1 LLKEFNTEVQTL
13 FLRMMITNPE
23 LYTRVMNIMNPKNFD
38 RSIRPAAEFIVEHSQ
53 KYNVLPDPTQI
64 KATTGI
70 EIEAIPELDTEGHT
84 EFFLTEF
91 ENFTKR
97 QELERAILKAAELLE
112 KGEYDPVEKL
122 VKDAVQ
128 ISLQRD
134 MGTDYFA
141 DPKLRLNKY
150 FNQGGQV
157 STGWPQL
164 DKIMYGGMSRGE
176 LNIFAG
182 GSGSGKSLVMMNI
195 AVNFLAQGLSGV
207 YITLELSEELTSL
220 RTDAMLTSMSTKD
233 IRKDLDTVELK
244 VKMAGKKSGKYRV
257 KGLPAQS
264 NVNAIRSYIKEVQ
277 IQTGMPVDFVM
288 IDYLDLVM
296 PVSVKVNPNDQFIK
310 DKYVS
315 EELRNL
321 AKELGVLMVTASQLN
336 RSAVEEIEFDHSHI
350 AGGISKINTAD
361 YVFGIFTSRS
371 MKERGKYQIQCM
383 KSRSSTGVGQ
393 KIDLEYNIDT
403 MRITDEGGDEN
414 SGYRQSATDI
424 MSKIKTVS
432 TVSQNETIDTNTGEI
447 QQPEKKV
454 VADVQGSKL
463 RNMLNSLKNN

>member
-1 LLKEFNTEVQTL
+1 LLKEYNSEVQLL
-13 FLRMMITNPE
+13 FLRMMITEPE

-38 RSIRPAAEFIVEHSQ
+38 RTVRPVAEFIVEHAQ
-53 KYNVLPDPTQI
+53 KYHVLPEPTQI
-64 KATTGI
+64 KAITNCSI
-70 EIEAIPELDTEGHT
+70 EPIEEMAEGHT
-84 EFFLTEF
+84 EFFLQEF

-97 QELERAILKAAELLE
+97 QELERAILTAAELLE

-122 VKDAVQ
+122 IKDAVQ

-141 DPKLRLNKY
+141 DPKDRLNKY

-157 STGWPQL
+157 STGWPQMDRL
-164 DKIMYGGMSRGE
+164 MYGGMSRGE

-182 GSGSGKSLVMMNI
+182 GSGSGKSLVMMNL
-195 AVNFLAQGLSGV
+195 ALNFLKQGYSGV

-233 IRKDLDTVELK
+233 IRKDLDGTELK
-244 VKMAGKKSGKYRV
+244 VKMASKKYGKYRV
-257 KGLPAQS
+257 KGMPAQS

-277 IQTGMPVDFVM
+277 IQTGINVDFVM

-321 AKELGVLMVTASQLN
+321 AKELGVLLVTASQLN
-336 RSAVEEIEFDHSHI
+336 RTAVEEIEFDHSHI

-371 MKERGKYQIQCM
+371 MRERGKYQIQCM

-393 KIDLEYNIDT
+393 KIDLEYDVET
-403 MRITDEGGDEN
+403 MRITDED
-414 SGYRQSATDI
+414 SGEAQSKTSANDI
-424 MSKIKTVS
+424 MSKIRATSNVNTPDNVDYS
-432 TVSQNETIDTNTGEI
+432 TGEVI
-447 QQPEKKV
+447 EPKKV
-454 VADVQGSKL
+454 TVDIQGSKL
-463 RNMLNSLKNN
+463 KNMLNSLKKS